1 MEAYPQAVMKVLG
14 IYVNKAVSMTE
25 KESKLVCIAGLFDYT
40 STADV
45 KALLNTPDFAKFR
58 NMVIE
63 KIHEFSNDP
72 YLLARRKQYHRL
84 FAVFRELFTY
94 LVQDDSIPQR
104 RSDRQKQRAVRRFNE
119 RFEYCSSP
127 VCIGIA
133 TELKQWSAVQ
143 PNAKHVSIQST
154 TVPKPLSIKVK
165 VLPRRSARL
174 MNKL

>member
-1 MEAYPQAVMKVLG
+1 MEAYPTAVRNVLT
-14 IYVNKAVSMTE
+14 IYVNKAAALPE
-25 KESKLVCIAGLFDYT
+25 KEHKVICIAGIFDYL

-45 KALLNTPDFAKFR
+45 KPLLYRPDFAKFR
-58 NMVIE
+58 NVILN

-94 LVQDDSIPQR
+94 IVQDDSVPAR
-104 RSDRQKQRAVRRFNE
+104 RSERQKQRAVRIFNE
-119 RFEYCSSP
+119 RFDYCSSP
-127 VCIGIA
+127 LCISIA
-133 TELKQWSAVQ
+133 TELKQWSAVR
-143 PNAKHVSIQST
+143 PNAKHVSI
-154 TVPKPLSIKVK
+154 KPVAASKPVSIKVK

>member
-1 MEAYPQAVMKVLG
+1 MEAYPKAVRNVLT
-14 IYVNKAVSMTE
+14 IYVNKAAALPK
-25 KESKLVCIAGLFDYT
+25 KEHKVVCIAGIFNYL

-45 KALLNTPDFAKFR
+45 KQLLHTPDFAKFR
-58 NMVIE
+58 NVILN

-94 LVQDDSIPQR
+94 IVQDDSVPQR
-104 RSDRQKQRAVRRFNE
+104 RSERQKQRAVRHFNK
-119 RFEYCSSP
+119 RFEPCSSP
-127 VCIGIA
+127 VCIA
-133 TELKQWSAVQ
+133 VAKELKQWSAVL
-143 PNAKHVSIQST
+143 PNAKHVSIEPVAAT
-154 TVPKPLSIKVK
+154 KPVNIKVK

>member
-1 MEAYPQAVMKVLG
+1 MEAYPKAVMKVLG

-25 KESKLVCIAGLFDYT
+25 KESKLVCIAGLFNYT

-45 KALLNTPDFAKFR
+45 KPLLHTPDFAKFR
-58 NMVIE
+58 NTLLN

-72 YLLARRKQYHRL
+72 YLIARRKQYHRL

-94 LVQDDSIPQR
+94 IVQDDSVPQR
-104 RSDRQKQRAVRRFNE
+104 RSERQKQRAVRRFNK
-119 RFEYCSSP
+119 RFEPCSSP
-127 VCIGIA
+127 VCIA
-133 TELKQWSAVQ
+133 VAKELKQWSAVL
-143 PNAKHVSIQST
+143 PNAKHVSIEPVAAT
-154 TVPKPLSIKVK
+154 KPVSIKVK